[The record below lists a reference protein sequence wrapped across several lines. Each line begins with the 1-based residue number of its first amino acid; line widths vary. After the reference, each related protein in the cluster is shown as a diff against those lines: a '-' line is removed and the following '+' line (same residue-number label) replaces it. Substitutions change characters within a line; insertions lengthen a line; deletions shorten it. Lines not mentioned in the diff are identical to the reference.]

1 MGSSQKT
8 PNYDFPQF
16 IDTDKPS
23 WRGDINDFAI
33 TADSALA
40 AIDVKVTNAVSTA
53 NGANTTA
60 SNALTLVQSLESS
73 VSSDLAAAVTQ
84 ATNANNAANNAL
96 SAAQTANQNA
106 SSAQSAVS
114 SVGTSVTNLASR
126 VTTVENGQSSLA
138 NSVTAV
144 GTAIYGVARHSGGF
158 QYTGETGVTVNL
170 VHATGN
176 GLTFNATRKGYTID
190 TAGVYHIHFE
200 GNVTSYD
207 TSANST
213 IAIQM
218 LRGSTTTDLNRGYFT
233 GGNNE
238 PNRLV
243 VDWVG
248 SLQAGDN
255 VWVVMG
261 GLSIYGETGDASAS
275 ILTVTR
281 IGS

>member
-106 SSAQSAVS
+106 SSAQSSVS

-138 NSVTAV
+138 NSVTTV
-144 GTAIYGVARHSGGF
+144 GTAVYGVARHSGGF
-158 QYTGETGVTVNL
+158 QYTGATGVAVNL

-176 GLTFNATRKGYTID
+176 GLTFNATRKGYTIN

-200 GNVTSYD
+200 ANVTSYD
-207 TSANST
+207 TADST

-218 LRGSTTTDLNRGYFT
+218 LRGSTTTDLNRGYFM
-233 GGNNE
+233 GGDDE
-238 PNRLV
+238 PGRPV

-255 VWVVMG
+255 VWAAMG
-261 GLSIYGETGDASAS
+261 GLSIYGETGDASSS